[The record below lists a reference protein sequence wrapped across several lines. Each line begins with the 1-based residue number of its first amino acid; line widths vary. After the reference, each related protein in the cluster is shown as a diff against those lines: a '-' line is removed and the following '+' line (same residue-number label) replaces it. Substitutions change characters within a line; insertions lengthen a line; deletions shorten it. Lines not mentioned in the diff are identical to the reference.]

1 MGKIFVNFIAFC
13 MEREITP
20 VNNVKKIN
28 FRIKFGMYKRS
39 IEPV

>member
-1 MGKIFVNFIAFC
+1 MGKIFVNFIEFC

-20 VNNVKKIN
+20 VNNVKKK
-28 FRIKFGMYKRS
+28 KFGMYKRS